1 MIRILRSGQDAESE
15 ILARTKPVE
24 DVADTVAEILRNV
37 KLNGDRALREY
48 TLQFDGTSPETLQV
62 GADEI
67 RDALEAVTPEFLAV
81 LQKAAEN
88 IRAFHLPQKRE
99 GYRIERP
106 DGVILGVRVTPIEK
120 VGLYVPG
127 GTAPYP
133 STVLMDAIPAKIA
146 GCMELIMVTPPQKN
160 GKISPSILAAA
171 QVAGVD
177 KIYKVGG
184 AQAIAA
190 LAYGTETIPKV
201 DKIVG
206 PGNAYVAAAKKQ
218 VYGTVSIDAEAGP
231 SEVLIIADQFSD
243 AVEIAADLLAQA
255 EHDVMS
261 SAVLLTDSGE
271 LASKVQA
278 EIERQ
283 LPLLKRETIARSSV
297 ENNGKI
303 IVTVDIREAV
313 EIANILAPEHLGL
326 CVEDPFTLL
335 EQVKNAGSIFLG
347 RNAPEPLGDYFA
359 GPNHTLPTGGT
370 ARFGS
375 PLSVDDFIKKSQ
387 YTYYTREALN
397 AVADDIALFAEVEG
411 LTGHARSVLARSEEN
426 E

>member
-1 MIRILRSGQDAESE
+1 MM
-15 ILARTKPVE
+15 
-24 DVADTVAEILRNV
+24 
-37 KLNGDRALREY
+37 
-48 TLQFDGTSPETLQV
+48 SPE
-62 GADEI
+62 A
-67 RDALEAVTPEFLAV
+67 PV
-81 LQKAAEN
+81 LVVPA
-88 IRAFHLPQKRE
+88 IPSRATSGP
-99 GYRIERP
+99 
-106 DGVILGVRVTPIEK
+106 
-120 VGLYVPG
+120 
-127 GTAPYP
+127 
-133 STVLMDAIPAKIA
+133 IPAKIA

-160 GKISPSILAAA
+160 GKRSPSILAAA

-303 IVTVDIREAV
+303 IVTGDIREAV

>member
-1 MIRILRSGQDAESE
+1 MRILQSGRDPEKE
-15 ILARTKPVE
+15 ILARPKPVE
-24 DVADTVAEILRNV
+24 DVAEAVTEILRNV
-37 KLNGDRALREY
+37 KENGDLALREY
-48 TLQFDGTSPETLQV
+48 TLRFDGSSPESLEV
-62 GADEI
+62 GSEEI
-67 RDALEAVTPEFLAV
+67 QMALEEVTPDFLAV
-81 LQKAAEN
+81 LQRAADN

-106 DGVILGVRVTPIEK
+106 DGVILGVRITPIEK

-146 GCMELIMVTPPQKN
+146 GCTELVMVTPPQKN
-160 GKISPSILAAA
+160 GRVASSILAAA
-171 QVAGVD
+171 QIAGVD
-177 KIYKVGG
+177 RIYKVGG

-190 LAYGTETIPKV
+190 LAYGTETVPKV

-231 SEVLIIADQFSD
+231 SEVLIIADRNSEP
-243 AVEIAADLLAQA
+243 AEIAADLLAQA

-261 SAVLLTDSGE
+261 SAILLTDSEE
-271 LASKVQA
+271 LARNVQA
-278 EIERQ
+278 EIEQQ
-283 LPLLKRETIARSSV
+283 LPLLKREKIARASV
-297 ENNGKI
+297 EKNGKI
-303 IVTVDIREAV
+303 IVTQSITEAV
-313 EIANILAPEHLGL
+313 DIANILAPEHLGL
-326 CVEDPFTLL
+326 CVEDPFVLL
-335 EQVKNAGSIFLG
+335 DQVKNAGSIFLG
-347 RNAPEPLGDYFA
+347 RNAPEPLGDYYA

-387 YTYYTREALN
+387 YTFYTREALN
-397 AVADDIALFAEVEG
+397 AVADEIALFAEAEG
-411 LTGHARSVLARSEEN
+411 LTGHARSVLSRSEEKR
-426 E
+426 

>member
-1 MIRILRSGQDAESE
+1 MMRILQSGRDPEKE
-15 ILARTKPVE
+15 ILARPKPVE
-24 DVADTVAEILRNV
+24 DVAEAVTEILRNV
-37 KLNGDRALREY
+37 KENGDLALREY
-48 TLQFDGTSPETLQV
+48 TLRFDGSSPESLEV
-62 GADEI
+62 GSEEI
-67 RDALEAVTPEFLAV
+67 QMALEEVTPDFLAV
-81 LQKAAEN
+81 LQRAADN

-106 DGVILGVRVTPIEK
+106 DGVILGVRITPIEK

-146 GCMELIMVTPPQKN
+146 GCTELVMVTPPQKN
-160 GKISPSILAAA
+160 GRVASSILAAA
-171 QVAGVD
+171 QIAGVD
-177 KIYKVGG
+177 RIYKVGG

-190 LAYGTETIPKV
+190 LAYGTETVPKV

-231 SEVLIIADQFSD
+231 SEVLIIADRNSEP
-243 AVEIAADLLAQA
+243 AEIAADLLAQA

-261 SAVLLTDSGE
+261 SAILLTDSEE
-271 LASKVQA
+271 LARNVQA
-278 EIERQ
+278 EIEQQ
-283 LPLLKRETIARSSV
+283 LPLLKREKIARASV
-297 ENNGKI
+297 EKNGKI
-303 IVTVDIREAV
+303 IVTQSITEAV
-313 EIANILAPEHLGL
+313 DIANILAPEHLGL
-326 CVEDPFTLL
+326 CVEDPFVLL
-335 EQVKNAGSIFLG
+335 DQVKNAGSIFLG
-347 RNAPEPLGDYFA
+347 RNAPEPLGDYYA

-387 YTYYTREALN
+387 YTFYTREALN
-397 AVADDIALFAEVEG
+397 AVADEIALFAEAEG
-411 LTGHARSVLARSEEN
+411 LTGHARSVLSRSEEKR
-426 E
+426 